1 MSGSTNTLMYYFNMT
16 EIFIGT
22 RLMLTIVVFV
32 SLIVFVAM
40 AIDCISGWRKA
51 TLRGEEHR
59 SYLLARSLTKFLLY
73 EGGII
78 IATCIDLL
86 IYIAKFWVL
95 FGLDVIN
102 GIPIVCCLVG
112 IFLCIVEG
120 KSVYEK
126 ADEKDKNKFREAGV
140 MVGSVLENE
149 KVADL
154 VLDMLAERMKKRK
167 EEEPC

>member
-1 MSGSTNTLMYYFNMT
+1 MT

-32 SLIVFVAM
+32 SLVVFVAM
-40 AIDCISGWRKA
+40 GIDCVSGWRKA
-51 TLRGEEHR
+51 TGRGEAHR

-95 FGLDVIN
+95 FGLDIIN
-102 GIPIVCCLVG
+102 GLPIVCCLVG

-120 KSVYEK
+120 KSVFEK
-126 ADEKDKNKFREAGV
+126 ADEKDKNKFKEAGAL
-140 MVGSVLENE
+140 VGSMMDKD
-149 KVADL
+149 KVVDL
-154 VLDMLAERMKKRK
+154 ILDVLAEKMKERRDA
-167 EEEPC
+167 EC